1 VTRCERQLRSLQKPY
16 GQEPSFVFRFPP
28 ARVREARITYI
39 AQRSPSSML
48 KNVGD
53 RSGNHKRRLD
63 SNMSSTQPQPEKDQ
77 YMHMYLEGSC
87 LSHYTEVPDTDL
99 PSVLSN
105 CPLGTAQIE
114 TIWQLPQESNPQ
126 YDNKFM
132 EDLQDISI
140 HYIFRDR
147 LSLMTT

>member
-1 VTRCERQLRSLQKPY
+1 
-16 GQEPSFVFRFPP
+16 
-28 ARVREARITYI
+28 
-39 AQRSPSSML
+39 
-48 KNVGD
+48 
-53 RSGNHKRRLD
+53 
-63 SNMSSTQPQPEKDQ
+63 
-77 YMHMYLEGSC
+77 MHMYLEGSC

-105 CPLGTAQIE
+105 CPMGTAQIE